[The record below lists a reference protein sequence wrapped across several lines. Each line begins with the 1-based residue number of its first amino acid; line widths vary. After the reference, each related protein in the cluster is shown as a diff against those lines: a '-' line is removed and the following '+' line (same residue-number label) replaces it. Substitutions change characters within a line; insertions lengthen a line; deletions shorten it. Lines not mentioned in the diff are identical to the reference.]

1 MERGNGDKERRK
13 FSRFDMNWPLE
24 YKITNASDVHG
35 GIAVNGSDV
44 GLCIHSLRN
53 MSVGTR
59 LNLVVI
65 YRKEFQ
71 LACFEVTAEIVW
83 KDLCLKEDWN
93 GYQYGLEFVQ
103 IKEEEFQ
110 KLKKLFPSPIRYRG
124 ES

>member
-1 MERGNGDKERRK
+1 MERANSDRERRK
-13 FSRFDMNWPLE
+13 SSRFDMDWPLE
-24 YKITNASDVHG
+24 YKIVDASGVHG

-44 GLCIHSLRN
+44 GLCIHSVRN

-65 YRKEFQ
+65 YRREFQ
-71 LACFEVTAEIVW
+71 LTCFEVVAEIVW

-103 IKEEEFQ
+103 INEKELQ
-110 KLKKLFPSPIRYRG
+110 KLRKLFPSPIRYRG